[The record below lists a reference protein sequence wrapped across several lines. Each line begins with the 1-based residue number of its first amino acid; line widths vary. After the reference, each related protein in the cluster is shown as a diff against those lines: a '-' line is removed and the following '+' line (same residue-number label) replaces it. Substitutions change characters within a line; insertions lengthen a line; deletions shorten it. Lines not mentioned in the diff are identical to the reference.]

1 MMEARPTPSSA
12 PPCRICE
19 TPTGVHGRALVLGR
33 HEVTYHRCPA
43 CGFVQTEAPFWLD
56 EAYAEAITASD
67 LGLVSRNLTMARF
80 TRALVTVGFD
90 AGGRFL
96 DHGGGTGLLVRLLR
110 DAGLDFRRSDAHAEN
125 VFARG
130 FDGALDG
137 SETYELVT
145 AFEVLE
151 HLVDPVGELRRI
163 LACTGSVFLST
174 VLLPEPAPAP
184 TEHWYYG
191 LEHGQHVSLF
201 TRPALEALAR
211 RLGVRL
217 LSRGSLHL
225 LTREPIPAWAF
236 RVATD
241 ARLSWLVNAVVRRP
255 SLIARDVTVLSQS
268 ADVSPSR

>member
-1 MMEARPTPSSA
+1 M
-12 PPCRICE
+12 
-19 TPTGVHGRALVLGR
+19 LDR
-33 HEVTYHRCPA
+33 HDVTYHRCPA
-43 CGFVQTEAPFWLD
+43 CGFVQTDPPTWLD

-80 TRALVTVGFD
+80 TRALISLGFD
-90 AGGRFL
+90 PGGRFL

-110 DAGLDFRRSDAHAEN
+110 DTGLDFRRSDAHAEN
-125 VFARG
+125 IFARG
-130 FDGALDG
+130 FEGTLDG

-151 HLVDPVGELRRI
+151 HLVDPVGELERI
-163 LACTGSVFLST
+163 LTCTESVFLST
-174 VLLPEPAPAP
+174 VLLPEPAPGPA
-184 TEHWYYG
+184 EHWYYG

-217 LSRGSLHL
+217 LSHGSLHL
-225 LTREPIPAWAF
+225 LTRRPVTTRAF

-241 ARLSWLVNAVVRRP
+241 ARLALVVNMLKRRP
-255 SLIARDVTVLSQS
+255 SLVARDVAALQKGLTG
-268 ADVSPSR
+268 R